1 MAMQTFDDDFESIPT
16 TQQVAPAQKAQ
27 TAAAPATRA
36 AAPPVQPPKPPVTAA
51 SSNEDDEDEVAAVE
65 DNENLDTDFN
75 DEKVYLRP
83 GQLNQCRP
91 DKGKASRFALIPKE
105 WIAPQTAKRHFEEVP
120 GKDGKPYKQGL
131 RCLTPMTAE
140 AAPAYCCK
148 TFGKDGEVNVIA
160 LVVHYTNADPV
171 SGKYEKD
178 ANGVRPPVKFEIQ
191 FVRLSQFN
199 MKQIKKLPDED
210 KTPFDIDIVMTHA
223 DRAFGYEFNRVS
235 NSPRWKS
242 DPAVVEAVKQACQRF
257 LDGKVLRAKLGRK
270 LNEIE
275 YKALL
280 SGRKVG
286 GDAKLDNVEEL

>member
-1 MAMQTFDDDFESIPT
+1 MAMQTFDDDFESVP
-16 TQQVAPAQKAQ
+16 TQQVPAQKTQ
-27 TAAAPATRA
+27 AAAPAPAQQHTQAPKQQVA
-36 AAPPVQPPKPPVTAA
+36 AAPAPVV
-51 SSNEDDEDEVAAVE
+51 EEDEDEAVVAE
-65 DNENLDTDFN
+65 DNESLDTDFD

-91 DKGKASRFALIPKE
+91 DKGKASRFALVPKD
-105 WIAPQTAKRHFEEVP
+105 WIAPQTAKRHYEEVP
-120 GKDGKPYKQGL
+120 GKDGKPFKRGL

-140 AAPAYCCK
+140 AAPAYCCR

-160 LVVHYTNADPV
+160 LVVHYANADPV
-171 SGKYEKD
+171 TGKYEKD

-223 DRAFGYEFNRVS
+223 DRAFGYEFNRIS

-257 LDGKVLRAKLGRK
+257 LDGKVLRAKLGQK

-286 GDAKLDNVEEL
+286 ADGKIGDVEEL